1 MRLFVSYSHED
12 TQRVLEL
19 VGILKDGGHE
29 PWWDSLWPPGDD
41 WKEELWTEIGRCEA
55 LVYCASP
62 EAMSPTGANGRLHK
76 RRKGKTVFPGTV
88 EREGSAKGIGTSSV
102 G

>member
-29 PWWDSLWPPGDD
+29 PWWDRSLLPGDD
-41 WKEELWTEIGRCEA
+41 WKEELWTEIGRREA

-62 EAMSPTGANGRLHK
+62 EANSPTGANGRSHK
-76 RRKGKTVFPGTV
+76 RRKGENGFS
-88 EREGSAKGIGTSSV
+88 RYC
-102 G
+102 